1 MPILMQFTALRSNA
15 KIIPAPAIALQLDR
29 FTRAWCED
37 VILSV
42 RPYPPAPPPPNRYV
56 RTGRLGNFWR
66 LRAASDFSQV
76 KYIIDNP
83 VQDKRG
89 RYYVNYVHGPTGQT
103 SFHSAHGWRNIGGY
117 RNREDFRIGVQSIIQ
132 SAGGV
137 AF

>member
-1 MPILMQFTALRSNA
+1 MPALIQFTAIRSNA
-15 KIIPAPAIALQLDR
+15 KIIPAPAIALKLDR
-29 FTRAWCED
+29 FTRLWCED
-37 VILSV
+37 IILSV

-56 RTGRLGNFWR
+56 RTGRLGSNWR
-66 LRAASDFSQV
+66 LRAATSFDQI

-83 VQDKRG
+83 VQDRRG

-103 SFHSAHGWRNIGGY
+103 SFHSAHGWRNIGDY

-132 SAGGV
+132 SEGGV